1 MSYVTGAHVL
11 KVGFNNAYGHHE
23 NTTYTSPST
32 EYSFNFANGIPNA
45 LTYRIAPRTVEVNV
59 DKDLGFF
66 AQDKWTVGRWTLAG
80 GIRYDHFKNSFPP
93 QSVGPTFL
101 APNLNVSFPE
111 TDNLAW
117 HDISPKL
124 GATYD
129 LFGNGK
135 TALKVT
141 LNKYLEGL
149 GTTGFGAAQVSD
161 APNPILQL
169 SGTGALPTRTWT
181 DVDGDFVPDCNLQNY
196 QANGEC
202 LALTTAAI
210 FGTVQPGTTYDP
222 DLLEGW
228 GKRAFNWEFTTGVQH
243 ELVPRV
249 SIDVQYARRWYGN
262 LRLTDD
268 LAVGPADYDRFTFVA
283 PSDSRLPG
291 GGGYTLT
298 GFDLTQAAAL
308 RAPSYFVTLADNYGK
323 WTEHFDGVN
332 TSVNARLQNGLLI
345 QGGFSTGRRVL
356 NDCDVVDQ
364 LPEMLHT
371 FIGNPNRFFAFAA
384 RPLERCEENQG
395 WRTSF
400 QGLAAYTLPRI
411 DVQISGTFQNLYGV
425 QLDANSNTPAAA
437 TTLGR
442 PFSLAPFRNY
452 NIVPAGEV
460 FVERMNQI
468 DLRVSKIFR
477 FGTTRTNVNFD
488 FYNLLNA
495 NSVLTA
501 NPTYG
506 VGGAGWQTPQ
516 TILVPRLFKISAQ
529 FDF

>member
-1 MSYVTGAHVL
+1 MFFNANANNPARFDYVPTTQQAILHQDQQIFQARFTWQASPRNKFGVTYDQENYCACATGISATTSPEAGVDRRFPVQRFVTADWSSPVSNRLLLEASGIHRVERWGGMHLQTGKGDVPPNVGGMTAVTDNPNPVTRGSLTYRSAAQFNNSWNWNIHYRAAMSYVTGAHVL

-243 ELVPRV
+243 ELVP
-249 SIDVQYARRWYGN
+249 QG
-262 LRLTDD
+262 
-268 LAVGPADYDRFTFVA
+268 VGTAI
-283 PSDSRLPG
+283 SDSRM
-291 GGGYTLT
+291 
-298 GFDLTQAAAL
+298 
-308 RAPSYFVTLADNYGK
+308 
-323 WTEHFDGVN
+323 
-332 TSVNARLQNGLLI
+332 I
-345 QGGFSTGRRVL
+345 
-356 NDCDVVDQ
+356 
-364 LPEMLHT
+364 
-371 FIGNPNRFFAFAA
+371 
-384 RPLERCEENQG
+384 
-395 WRTSF
+395 
-400 QGLAAYTLPRI
+400 
-411 DVQISGTFQNLYGV
+411 
-425 QLDANSNTPAAA
+425 
-437 TTLGR
+437 
-442 PFSLAPFRNY
+442 
-452 NIVPAGEV
+452 
-460 FVERMNQI
+460 
-468 DLRVSKIFR
+468 
-477 FGTTRTNVNFD
+477 
-488 FYNLLNA
+488 
-495 NSVLTA
+495 
-501 NPTYG
+501 
-506 VGGAGWQTPQ
+506 
-516 TILVPRLFKISAQ
+516 
-529 FDF
+529 